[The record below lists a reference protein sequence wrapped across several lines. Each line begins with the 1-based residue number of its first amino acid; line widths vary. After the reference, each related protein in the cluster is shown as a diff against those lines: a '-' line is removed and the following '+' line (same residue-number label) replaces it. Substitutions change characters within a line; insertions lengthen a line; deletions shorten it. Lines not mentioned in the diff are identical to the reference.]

1 MPISQIICRTMII
14 FAVWLFT
21 TASTQEENQ
30 VGALER
36 AKNQVTATAVDK
48 TGLRALAPGNPL
60 FQNETV
66 TTGANARAELRLSD
80 DTSLVLGE
88 KSTVL
93 LDEFVY
99 DANGSA
105 VINLATGAMRFVSSL
120 SGHPGKLII
129 KTPAATIGVRGTD
142 FWVGPIDGVY
152 GVLLLGGKVDVSN
165 EGGSVTLD
173 TPRTGTLIQGPG
185 IAPGPA
191 VPWPDDRRIRA
202 LAKTD
207 F

>member
-1 MPISQIICRTMII
+1 MPIVSMIRK
-14 FAVWLFT
+14 AVIM
-21 TASTQEENQ
+21 TALAAIAPAMAETAMP
-30 VGALER
+30 VGKLER
-36 AKNQVTATAVDK
+36 AKNQVTARTSDQDTARTLVV
-48 TGLRALAPGNPL
+48 TNPL

-80 DTSLVLGE
+80 DTSLIMGE

-120 SGHPGKLII
+120 SGHPGKLTI
-129 KTPAATIGVRGTD
+129 KTPVATIGVRGTD

-173 TPRTGTLIQGPG
+173 TPRTGTLIQGAG

-191 VPWPDDRRIRA
+191 VAWPDDRRIRA
-202 LAKTD
+202 LAKTE